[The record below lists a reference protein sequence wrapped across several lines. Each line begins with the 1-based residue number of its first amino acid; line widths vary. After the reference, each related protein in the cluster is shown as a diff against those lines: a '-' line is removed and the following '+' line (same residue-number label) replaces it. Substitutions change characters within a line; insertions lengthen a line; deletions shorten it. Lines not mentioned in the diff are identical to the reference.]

1 LNKMDLAERMSN
13 LGTEGAFVVLAKAK
27 ELEAQGREIIH
38 LQIGEPDFDTPKNI
52 VEKAKWALDH
62 GHHHYT
68 PSSGTM
74 ELRKTIADYLKKT
87 RGVEYDPKEI
97 VVGPGGKPI
106 IVTSILAL
114 LDPGDEVL
122 LPNPTYPAY
131 ASFINFVGAKC
142 IPVPVLEEKDFR
154 FDVNDLKDRVT
165 DKTKMIFLNS
175 PSNPTGGFLT
185 MEDYE
190 EIAKVVKKYNLIV
203 FSDEI
208 YSRMIYDGEHAS
220 IIQIPG
226 MKEHTIVL
234 DGFSK
239 TYAMT
244 GWRLGY
250 GAGPKHIIKAMSDL
264 MLNTVSCTASFVQTA
279 GIEALTGPQDAV
291 DKMVAQFKKR
301 RDVIVDGLNKL
312 PGFSCKKP
320 KGAFYVFPN
329 IKETGM
335 KSKELAD
342 YMLNEAGVAC
352 LSGTD
357 FGEYGEGYL
366 RFSYANSVENIEKAL
381 SWMDKA
387 LKKLPIKVK

>member
-1 LNKMDLAERMSN
+1 MDLAERMSS

-27 ELEAQGREIIH
+27 ELEAQGKEIIH
-38 LQIGEPDFDTPKNI
+38 LQIGEPDFDTPQNI
-52 VEKAKWALDH
+52 VDKAKWALDH

-74 ELRKTIADYLKKT
+74 DLRKTIADYLKKT
-87 RGVEYDPKEI
+87 RGVQYDPTEI

-106 IVTSILAL
+106 IITAILAL

-142 IPVPVLEEKDFR
+142 IPVPVLEEKGFR
-154 FDVNDLKDRVT
+154 FDVNDLKNRVT

-220 IIQIPG
+220 ITQIPG
-226 MKEHTIVL
+226 MKEHTIL
-234 DGFSK
+234 MDGFSK

-279 GIEALTGPQDAV
+279 GIEALTGPQDEV
-291 DKMVAQFKKR
+291 DKMVAKFKKR
-301 RDVIVDGLNKL
+301 RDVFVDGLNKL
-312 PGFSCKKP
+312 PGFTCRKP

-329 IKETGM
+329 IKGTGV
-335 KSKELAD
+335 KSSELAD
-342 YMLNEAGVAC
+342 HMLNDAGVAC
-352 LSGTD
+352 LAGTD

-381 SWMDKA
+381 SWMEKS
-387 LKKLPIKVK
+387 LKKLPLKVK

>member
-1 LNKMDLAERMSN
+1 LSNFRLAKWMSR

-27 ELEAQGREIIH
+27 ELERQGKEIIH

-52 VEKAKWALDH
+52 VEKAKWALDN
-62 GHHHYT
+62 GYHHYN
-68 PSSGTM
+68 PSQGKI
-74 ELRKTIADYLKKT
+74 EFREVIADYLKKT
-87 RGVEYDPKEI
+87 RGVDYDPSEI

-106 IVTSILAL
+106 IVTAIMAC

-131 ASFINFVGAKC
+131 ASFIKFVGAKTVS
-142 IPVPVLEEKDFR
+142 VPVLEEKGFR
-154 FDVNDLKDRVT
+154 FDVKDLKERIT
-165 DKTKMIFLNS
+165 GKTKMIFLNS

-190 EIAKVVKKYNLIV
+190 KIAPIVKKHNLIV

-220 IIQIPG
+220 ITQIPG

-234 DGFSK
+234 DGHSK

-250 GAGPKHIIKAMSDL
+250 GAGPKQIIDAMTKL
-264 MLNTVSCTASFVQTA
+264 LLNIVSCTADFTQMA
-279 GIEALTGPQDAV
+279 GIEALTGPQDEAE
-291 DKMVAQFKKR
+291 KMIAEFKKR
-301 RDVIVDGLNKL
+301 RDIIVDGLNKL
-312 PGFSCKKP
+312 PGFSCQRP

-329 IKETGM
+329 IRKTGM
-335 KSKELAD
+335 KSKDLAD

-352 LSGTD
+352 LAGTD
-357 FGEYGEGYL
+357 FGSNGEGYL
-366 RFSYANSVENIEKAL
+366 RFSYANSVKNLKRAL
-381 SWMDKA
+381 ELMGEA
-387 LKKLPIKVK
+387 LKKLPVKA

>member
-1 LNKMDLAERMSN
+1 MAEIKLAEWMSR
-13 LGTEGAFVVLAKAK
+13 LGTEGAFVVLARAK
-27 ELEAQGREIIH
+27 ELEAQGKEIIH

-62 GHHHYT
+62 GYHHYT
-68 PSSGTM
+68 PSQGM
-74 ELRKTIADYLKKT
+74 IELRKTIAEYLTNT
-87 RGVEYDPKEI
+87 RKPTQWDPSEI
-97 VVGPGGKPI
+97 VVAPGGKPI
-106 IVTSILAL
+106 IVTAIMAL
-114 LDPGDEVL
+114 LNPGDEVI

-131 ASFINFVGAKC
+131 KSFIDFIGAKAVS
-142 IPVPVLEEKDFR
+142 VPVLEEKDFR
-154 FDVNDLKDRVT
+154 FNVKDLKAKIT
-165 DKTKMIFLNS
+165 PKTKMLILNS

-190 EIAKVVKKYNLIV
+190 EIAYLVKKHNLIV

-208 YSRMIYDGEHAS
+208 YSRIIYEGEHAS
-220 IIQIPG
+220 ISQIPG
-226 MKEHTIVL
+226 MKEHTIIL

-250 GAGPKHIIKAMSDL
+250 GAGPKKIIEAMTNL
-264 MLNTVSCTASFVQTA
+264 MLNTVSCTNTATQVA
-279 GIEALTGPQDAV
+279 GIEALTGPQDEV
-291 DKMVAQFKKR
+291 EKMVAEFKRR

-329 IKETGM
+329 IKGIGM
-335 KSKELAD
+335 KSRELME
-342 YMLNEAGVAC
+342 YLLNEAGVAC
-352 LSGTD
+352 LPGTD

-366 RFSYANSVENIEKAL
+366 RFSYANSVENIKKAL
-381 SWMDKA
+381 DRIEKA
-387 LKKLPIKVK
+387 LKKLPVKA